1 MTDAEIKNL
10 VIQYKELAEQK
21 KKLEEELKKYEER
34 LDDIKDKI
42 LTHMQ
47 EHALTSLRF
56 KDVGQVVASTRD
68 HYEIRDRALFA
79 KAVLA
84 AMIDGYNAGRPLDD
98 ALIAQTRVSKE
109 SLQIYLDSS
118 KVTLSD
124 CGLTLVQ
131 KPILQIRKN

>member
-1 MTDAEIKNL
+1 
-10 VIQYKELAEQK
+10 
-21 KKLEEELKKYEER
+21 
-34 LDDIKDKI
+34 
-42 LTHMQ
+42 
-47 EHALTSLRF
+47 
-56 KDVGQVVASTRD
+56 
-68 HYEIRDRALFA
+68 
-79 KAVLA
+79 
-84 AMIDGYNAGRPLDD
+84 MIDGYNAGRPLDD